1 MKRAWV
7 HIYMYKDN
15 KKEIS
20 GGQENTT
27 NYELLNNKVWSVKC
41 E

>member
-15 KKEIS
+15 KKIA
-20 GGQENTT
+20 
-27 NYELLNNKVWSVKC
+27 YELLNNKVWSVKC